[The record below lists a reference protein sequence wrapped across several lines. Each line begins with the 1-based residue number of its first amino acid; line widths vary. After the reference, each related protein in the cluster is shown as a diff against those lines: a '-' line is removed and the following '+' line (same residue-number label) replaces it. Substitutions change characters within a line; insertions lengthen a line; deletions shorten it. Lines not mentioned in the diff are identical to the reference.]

1 MKSIYRFGDFLPTR
15 VINIWFK
22 SPTFVSSATYCGWRS
37 SIDDKTW
44 KFKVSPPL
52 IIYHQ
57 RAFFANA
64 WIFDI
69 CFLAILAYV
78 WYWLMHQQFL
88 KSSVS
93 HLVKKNFLKLQSRKW
108 KAESLNQ
115 HTASKFNPEFLSSWL
130 DGILKSKSIF
140 TI

>member
-1 MKSIYRFGDFLPTR
+1 MKSIYRFGDFLPAR

-22 SPTFVSSATYCGWRS
+22 SSTFVSSTTYCGWCS
-37 SIDDKTW
+37 SIDDETW
-44 KFKVSPPL
+44 KKSPSD
-52 IIYHQ
+52 HQ

-115 HTASKFNPEFLSSWL
+115 HTAWKFNPEFLSSWL
-130 DGILKSKSIF
+130 DGILKTKSIF

>member
-1 MKSIYRFGDFLPTR
+1 MKSIYRFGDFLPAR

-22 SPTFVSSATYCGWRS
+22 SPTFVSSTTYCGWCS

-44 KFKVSPPL
+44 KFKVPL
-52 IIYHQ
+52 WSSKGF
-57 RAFFANA
+57 FFANA

-115 HTASKFNPEFLSSWL
+115 HTASKFNSDFLSSWL
-130 DGILKSKSIF
+130 DGILKTKSIF